1 MSQGVPLPSLH
12 LSLHDATLHA
22 ASDTRNVNTAVEFSK
37 IRQALALVEAHVN
50 YMERSHALSGST
62 QLPFD
67 VSITL
72 GPSHLKENLSVS
84 DLSEPEAAPGARG
97 QSNRSG
103 LYAGPTST
111 VSHLTSV
118 CLLRV
123 SQSAEW
129 S

>member
-1 MSQGVPLPSLH
+1 
-12 LSLHDATLHA
+12 
-22 ASDTRNVNTAVEFSK
+22 VNAAVEFSK
-37 IRQALALVEAHVN
+37 IRQSLALIEGHVN
-50 YMERSHALSGST
+50 YMQRLPALSGST
-62 QLPFD
+62 ISSQPSFD
-67 VSITL
+67 ASITL
-72 GPSHLKENLSVS
+72 GPSQLKENLSKS
-84 DLSEPEAAPGARG
+84 DLSELDAAPGARG

-123 SQSAEW
+123 SCPAKMILIKSRPLA